1 MSRRRDIR
9 RCALQA
15 LYQFD
20 AANEASDD
28 VLASLAGSPGGE
40 DAHASGLD
48 LANRAWAHRAEADA
62 AVADLTP
69 QWPTHR
75 QPVIDRS
82 LLRLAYY
89 EMTSGVAP
97 PKVAINEAVELAK
110 EFSTE
115 KSPMFVNGVLDKL
128 FRRLREASAIPE
140 VASPDDLETPGT
152 PDAAPDAA
160 PGVGATTEDA

>member
-20 AANEASDD
+20 AADEASED

-40 DAHASGLD
+40 EVHASGLD
-48 LANRAWAHRAEADA
+48 LATRAWAHRAEADA
-62 AVADLTP
+62 AVADLAP

-75 QPVIDRS
+75 QPVVDRS

-89 EMTSGVAP
+89 EMISGVAP

-128 FRRLREASAIPE
+128 FRRLRESSSIPE
-140 VASPDDLETPGT
+140 VGAPEEHEAPGT
-152 PDAAPDAA
+152 AGAA